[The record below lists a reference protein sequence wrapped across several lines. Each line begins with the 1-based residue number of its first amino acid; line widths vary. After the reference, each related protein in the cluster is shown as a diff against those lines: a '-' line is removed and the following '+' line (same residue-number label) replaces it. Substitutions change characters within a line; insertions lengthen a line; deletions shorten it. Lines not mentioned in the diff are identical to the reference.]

1 MSHRHALIT
10 RQCRTVCQVQAEII
24 SDDII
29 LGTPRRRHRM
39 SAKHKL
45 NSAHF
50 MGSLL
55 LAGLLGWVTGS
66 PTVFLIAL
74 VVSLIAGY
82 YAGDIRR

>member
-1 MSHRHALIT
+1 
-10 RQCRTVCQVQAEII
+10 
-24 SDDII
+24 
-29 LGTPRRRHRM
+29 M

-55 LAGLLGWVTGS
+55 LAGLVGWVTGS
-66 PTVFLIAL
+66 QTVFLIAL
-74 VVSLIAGY
+74 VACLIAGY